1 MERNNVQ
8 ILFKDEVTGNYA
20 LIYIDEG
27 QQIPHFSIH
36 PPIGVDEPVPNYVEY
51 AAVMMQILTGKQFL
65 TPLGEKSN
73 G

>member
-20 LIYIDEG
+20 MIYIDEA
-27 QQIPHFSIH
+27 QQIPRLSIY
-36 PPIGVDEPVPNYVEY
+36 PPIEADEAVPNYVEY